1 MDILFLGL
9 IVLFFLASLAL
20 IAGCQRLLEG

>member
-1 MDILFLGL
+1 MDIVFLGL
-9 IVLFFLASLAL
+9 VVLFLLASLAL